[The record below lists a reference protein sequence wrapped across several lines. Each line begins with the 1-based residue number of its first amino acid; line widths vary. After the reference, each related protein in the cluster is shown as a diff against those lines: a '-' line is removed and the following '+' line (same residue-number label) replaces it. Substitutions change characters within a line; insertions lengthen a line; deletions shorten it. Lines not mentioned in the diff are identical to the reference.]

1 MTNSFRIFLIVS
13 LAFVNYVTGKR
24 KMKKKAVGK
33 KESSD
38 EVSLNRNLVIAWVV
52 FTIAFFLCSVI
63 LLVVW
68 YYDRRRYKDKIR
80 SLESNASTTTADSAP
95 VVIHTMAASE
105 VLVMKSDDEKV
116 EKGGKQKAESKMEV
130 VDDEETRKKKKK
142 TKPKTKKKNMK
153 KSKTKS
159 MSVETTQEG
168 ERMSI
173 LSPNPKTKTNT
184 ARTPTNE
191 GTTGKEETSADNHGC
206 PQFQG
211 TTTGGTDGTAG
222 TAELQ
227 IASRRHF

>member
-1 MTNSFRIFLIVS
+1 
-13 LAFVNYVTGKR
+13 
-24 KMKKKAVGK
+24 MKKKAVGK

-38 EVSLNRNLVIAWVV
+38 DVSLNRNLVIAWVV

-68 YYDRRRYKDKIR
+68 YYDRKRYKDKIR
-80 SLESNASTTTADSAP
+80 SMESNASTTTADSAP

-116 EKGGKQKAESKMEV
+116 EGGKGKQKAESKMET

-142 TKPKTKKKNMK
+142 TKPKNKKKNTK

-191 GTTGKEETSADNHGC
+191 GTTGKEETSADNHGY